1 MSLLTASALFC
12 EIIRSE
18 QSGQDTLIGVFPDNI
33 NISIP
38 GVMTGLAVYARISF
52 EPIGPTFPLSVIVTF
67 TNGETVTNDVETTII
82 QKAQQDAELA
92 GHPLATVISRMQFLN
107 LPINATG
114 RMTVSAHIGERACT
128 LAALN
133 FREIPK

>member
-1 MSLLTASALFC
+1 MSVLTASALFC
-12 EIIRSE
+12 ETVRSE

-33 NISIP
+33 NTNIP
-38 GVMTGLAVYARISF
+38 GIMTGLAVYARISF
-52 EPIGPTFPLSVIVTF
+52 EPVGPTLPMSIMITF
-67 TNGETVTNDVETTII
+67 TNGETVTNDIEPSVV
-82 QKAQQDAELA
+82 QKAQQDAELS

-107 LPINATG
+107 LPVNATG
-114 RMTVSAHIGERACT
+114 RMTVTAQINKKTYT